1 MPRAWEAPVR
11 VAVGVFTALS
21 MTGEVTVGCR
31 VLVGWADAKPGPWG
45 PGVGLV
51 VFLLRKAGRG
61 WSEREHHQGGVLGAK
76 LGWKPG
82 MPSSRAGLNERL
94 REYGSDLKAVIVL
107 PRGGQPAQNTNR
119 VGDVG
124 KSS

>member
-45 PGVGLV
+45 PG
-51 VFLLRKAGRG
+51 G
-61 WSEREHHQGGVLGAK
+61 WFGGV
-76 LGWKPG
+76 
-82 MPSSRAGLNERL
+82 S
-94 REYGSDLKAVIVL
+94 
-107 PRGGQPAQNTNR
+107 AQE
-119 VGDVG
+119 
-124 KSS
+124 SW